1 LSYHLYC
8 ALRRP
13 QSADPALPPGVG
25 GQTVHLVCRE
35 HLGLA
40 VSRVAGGDLSFDLAG
55 LRAHEQVVASLHRH
69 RTVIPWRYGCRLA
82 DESQVARLLLERGPR
97 YAALLQELDGCVEM
111 GIRLLVPAPTMP
123 PAAQVP
129 EGLGD
134 DVGPTSPPG
143 LAYLKAREVHYR
155 RLEGWSREH
164 GRLARE
170 LESTFSGLFAKVKAE
185 GPAPRLPL
193 LSLYFL
199 VPRVAVASFRRRFR
213 RFSRTAGAKLLL
225 SGPWPPYNFVTDNG
239 EQQLPPG

>member
-1 LSYHLYC
+1 MSYHLYC

-13 QSADPALPPGVG
+13 ESANPAMPPGVG
-25 GQTVHLVCRE
+25 GQTVHLVCHQ

-40 VSRVAGGDLSFDLAG
+40 VSRVDEGDLSFDLAG
-55 LRAHEQVVASLHRH
+55 VRAHEQVVASLNRC
-69 RTVIPWRYGCRLA
+69 RTVIPLRYGCRLA

-111 GIRLLVPAPTMP
+111 GIRLLVPAPATP
-123 PAAQVP
+123 PAAPVP
-129 EGLGD
+129 VGLKDGA
-134 DVGPTSPPG
+134 GPASPG

-170 LESTFSGLFAKVKAE
+170 LQGTFSGLFTKVKAE
-185 GPAPRLPL
+185 GPPPRLPL

-199 VPRVAVASFRRRFR
+199 VPRPAVASFRQRFR
-213 RFSRTAGAKLLL
+213 RFSCTAAAKLLL
-225 SGPWPPYNFVTDNG
+225 SGPWPPYNFVTDDG
-239 EQQLPPG
+239 EHRLPPD